1 MTLNLPGINFQL
13 SRTSGQPLSNI
24 FFDGIRNI
32 LCQTRRI
39 YSYMYFCVIFLFQIR
54 VSTTSVLGHVQIRES
69 VTLCSFFCVGDLS
82 EFVEEKIIKEKKNV
96 KTRCSATS

>member
-1 MTLNLPGINFQL
+1 MSDSTHLLIHVFLCHFFVSNTRKHDLCTG
-13 SRTSGQPLSNI
+13 SRTDQRKCNI
-24 FFDGIRNI
+24 VFF
-32 LCQTRRI
+32 
-39 YSYMYFCVIFLFQIR
+39 F
-54 VSTTSVLGHVQIRES
+54 SVLGHVQIRES